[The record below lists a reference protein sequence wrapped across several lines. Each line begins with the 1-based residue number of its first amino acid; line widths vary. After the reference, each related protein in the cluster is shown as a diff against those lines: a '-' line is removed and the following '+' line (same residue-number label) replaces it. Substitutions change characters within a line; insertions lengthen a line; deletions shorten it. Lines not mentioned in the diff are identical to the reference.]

1 MKHRSLYTVAAA
13 AVLACSAGCTTAYQ
27 NAQQCKAK
35 MVETYPAT
43 SPKLDYEIPRVSYR
57 ATRVVVEGT
66 YIVKG
71 APAGVTPIKT
81 TKFPVPAAVECTF
94 VGDQMRTFQ
103 WLTPATLAA
112 KYPLQPDQ
120 GDAE

>member
-1 MKHRSLYTVAAA
+1 MKHRSLHTVAAA
-13 AVLACSAGCTTAYQ
+13 AVLACTAGCTTAYQ

-35 MVETYPAT
+35 MVETYPAS

-57 ATRVVVEGT
+57 GTRVVVEGT
-66 YIVKG
+66 YIVKI
-71 APAGVTPIKT
+71 APAGATPIKT
-81 TKFPVPAAVECTF
+81 TQSPVPAAVECTF
-94 VGDQMRTFQ
+94 DDNKMRTFQ

-120 GDAE
+120 ADTE